1 MPRFDKLTA
10 ASARALDTGMGAA
23 PIVPKLGLTGVET
36 AGSAAALARLNAAIG
51 ELRALSAEPLIRRA
65 AAALNAGDLQ
75 EGARWAIQAL
85 EKDETSGV
93 AWYVLAFARERAGD
107 FASSLNCFEKALEL
121 LPDHAQIA
129 NDLGRLAL
137 RMGMREQAEKLYIH
151 FIQRTPESPEGY
163 NNLVS
168 VMREQGRYDEAIEVL
183 KATIAQHPTNP
194 MLWNSLG
201 TVMTELGDMANAMT
215 FYDEALRLQPDFP
228 KARYNR
234 SATRLAMGEAKGALA
249 DCDAALAGQVA
260 EDDRQMMLLA
270 RATMLIELG
279 RIGEGWDQYE
289 VRLNHQYDDATNF
302 LIDRPAWKPGDDLAG
317 KYLLVVAEQ
326 GLGDE
331 VLFANVLED
340 VSRAL
345 GPDGRLALS
354 VERRLT
360 PLFERSF
367 PDASVG
373 HHVTVTF
380 QARTVRLV
388 PHVEDELES
397 IDLWAPMASLLRQY
411 RRTADAFPVRD
422 RYLTPD
428 PERIAHW
435 RSVLSGA
442 PAGRKVGLLW
452 KSAIK
457 AQGRDRYFSP
467 FDAWAPVL
475 QTQGTTFVNLQYGD
489 CAEELERAKRDFGID
504 IWTPPGIDLKND
516 LDDLAALCCAMDLVL
531 GFSNATFNIAAACGA
546 PAWLI
551 STKGVW
557 PRLGTRRYPWYPQAR
572 VFISEVDGDWSPVMA
587 EIAAALD
594 EFAQGGT
601 GAPPKG

>member
-1 MPRFDKLTA
+1 MPRFEKLTA
-10 ASARALDTGMGAA
+10 ASARALDTGLGAA
-23 PIVPKLGLTGVET
+23 PTVPKIGLAGVE

-51 ELRALSAEPLIRRA
+51 ELKALSAEPLVRRA

-75 EGARWAIQAL
+75 EGARWAIKAL

-107 FASSLNCFEKALEL
+107 FASSLNCFEKALQL

-137 RMGMREQAEKLYIH
+137 RMGMREQAEKLYLH
-151 FIQRTPESPEGY
+151 FIQRHPDNPEGY

-168 VMREQGRYDEAIEVL
+168 VMREQGRYDDAIEVL
-183 KATIAQHPTNP
+183 KATIGVHPTNP

-201 TVMTELGDMANAMT
+201 TVMTELGDMANAMI
-215 FYDEALRLQPDFP
+215 FYDEALKLQPEFP

-234 SATRLAMGEAKGALA
+234 AATRLAMGDAGGALS

-279 RIGEGWDQYE
+279 RIAEGWDQYE
-289 VRLNHQYDDATNF
+289 VRLNHQYDEATTF
-302 LIDRPAWKPGDDLAG
+302 MIERPAWTPGDELSG
-317 KYLLVVAEQ
+317 KSLLVVAEQ

-331 VLFANVLED
+331 VLFANLLED
-340 VSRAL
+340 VTAAL
-345 GPDGRLALS
+345 GPEGRLALS
-354 VERRLT
+354 VERRLV
-360 PLFERSF
+360 PLFQRSF
-367 PDASVG
+367 PQANIG

-388 PHVEDELES
+388 PHVEDDLQS

-411 RRTADAFPVRD
+411 RRTLDAFPVRD
-422 RYLTPD
+422 RYLIAD

-435 RSVLSGA
+435 RAVLDAA

-475 QTQGTTFVNLQYGD
+475 KTPGVTFVNLQYGD
-489 CAEELERAKRDFGID
+489 CAEELERARREFGVEV
-504 IWTPPGIDLKND
+504 WTPPGIDLKND

-572 VFISEVDGDWSPVMA
+572 VFISEADGDWGPVMA
-587 EIAAALD
+587 EIGAALR
-594 EFAQGGT
+594 EFAGGT
-601 GAPPKG
+601 RASPEG

>member
-234 SATRLAMGEAKGALA
+234 SATRLAMGDAKGALA